1 MLDFGFRYLYGD
13 ISRAVGRFLQFHLR
27 TATSMQEATQSSS
40 EEHARLPDNIRV
52 YDVED
57 GVPMKYASTE
67 SNPLEA
73 VELFVKATP
82 ENFKKGLDAAVSKTG
97 RKISCFLT
105 DAFLTFSGEMA
116 RDMHIPWFPVFV
128 AMPYNGSAHIHTDLI
143 HQFFINSSGSLRLED
158 QTLDIIPGKLG
169 GVLPQASAAVMNFYQ
184 ELYCSS
190 QLTNDLNS
198 KFQPLPP
205 PPLPP
210 SDSDETACN
219 GWTDKKQN
227 LLRII
232 SFGTVAIPPEDELI
246 ALAEAIGESDVPFL
260 WSLQDDKICVF
271 VTHCGANSVCE
282 SIANGVLMI
291 CRPFFGDHRMNA
303 RMVEEVWGI
312 GVKVE
317 GIVLTKSGVLQSL
330 ELMFSHEGKKMREN
344 VRHLKE
350 ICDRSCRA

>member
-1 MLDFGFRYLYGD
+1 ML
-13 ISRAVGRFLQFHLR
+13 S
-27 TATSMQEATQSSS
+27 
-40 EEHARLPDNIRV
+40 
-52 YDVED
+52 
-57 GVPMKYASTE
+57 
-67 SNPLEA
+67 
-73 VELFVKATP
+73 
-82 ENFKKGLDAAVSKTG
+82 
-97 RKISCFLT
+97 
-105 DAFLTFSGEMA
+105 
-116 RDMHIPWFPVFV
+116 
-128 AMPYNGSAHIHTDLI
+128 
-143 HQFFINSSGSLRLED
+143 
-158 QTLDIIPGKLG
+158 KLG

-198 KFQPLPP
+198 KVPSLLNVGFLTQPLPP

-210 SDSDETACN
+210 SDSDETGYLQWLDRQKAKSRTS
-219 GWTDKKQN
+219 GRGKIVLQAPQTQV
-227 LLRII
+227 LGHF
-232 SFGTVAIPPEDELI
+232 S
-246 ALAEAIGESDVPFL
+246 IG
-260 WSLQDDKICVF
+260 VF

-312 GVKVE
+312 GVKVK

-350 ICDRSCRA
+350 IVIEAAGPKALMAVPLEISKIW